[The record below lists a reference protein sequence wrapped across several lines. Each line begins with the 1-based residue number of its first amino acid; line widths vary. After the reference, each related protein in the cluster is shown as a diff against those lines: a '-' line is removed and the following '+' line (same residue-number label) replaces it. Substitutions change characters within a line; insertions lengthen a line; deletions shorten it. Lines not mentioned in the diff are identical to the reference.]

1 MQYCGAPG
9 LTRDA
14 WSGLRLVDRRRNDGL
29 AKFWRQNSV
38 DHQEMGDLM
47 GFNMIYIINNG
58 DTLGYD
64 IWIFVW
70 ILILISCIL

>member
-1 MQYCGAPG
+1 
-9 LTRDA
+9 
-14 WSGLRLVDRRRNDGL
+14 
-29 AKFWRQNSV
+29 
-38 DHQEMGDLM
+38 MGDLM